1 MNLCDA
7 TVMEVLCE
15 PYKINQKWLVRVLAE
30 DDCPIAFEDTIVKDT
45 KEEILQVR
53 RGFVYL
59 K

>member
-1 MNLCDA
+1 MKLCDA
-7 TVMEVLCE
+7 TVLDVLCE

-30 DDCPIAFEDTIVKDT
+30 DDSRTIFEGAIMKDT

-59 K
+59 T